1 MRAVER
7 HTRILEILAEDG
19 KLSVN
24 DLASSLG
31 VSVATVRRDLD
42 QLEKQGLLIR
52 MHGGAVAHRITYE
65 LPLRFKRVKY
75 REEKRRIAQA
85 AASLLSG
92 GEAIGLT
99 GGTTTAEVARALVE
113 KADLTIV
120 TTAVNIAAELA
131 VRPNLRVLIPGGI
144 VRSRSYEIAG
154 PLAEATLRTLNLDI
168 AFIGV
173 DGISPEAGL
182 TTYDVVE
189 ASTNRVMIQ
198 QARRVVV
205 VADHSKIGR
214 VTFAQICG
222 LDCVDTFITDTGAD
236 PAIVDQL
243 REAGLKV
250 WLV

>member
-1 MRAVER
+1 
-7 HTRILEILAEDG
+7 
-19 KLSVN
+19 
-24 DLASSLG
+24 
-31 VSVATVRRDLD
+31 
-42 QLEKQGLLIR
+42 
-52 MHGGAVAHRITYE
+52 
-65 LPLRFKRVKY
+65 
-75 REEKRRIAQA
+75 
-85 AASLLSG
+85 
-92 GEAIGLT
+92 
-99 GGTTTAEVARALVE
+99 
-113 KADLTIV
+113 
-120 TTAVNIAAELA
+120 
-131 VRPNLRVLIPGGI
+131 PGGI

-222 LDCVDTFITDTGAD
+222 LDCVDTFITDT
-236 PAIVDQL
+236 
-243 REAGLKV
+243 
-250 WLV
+250 